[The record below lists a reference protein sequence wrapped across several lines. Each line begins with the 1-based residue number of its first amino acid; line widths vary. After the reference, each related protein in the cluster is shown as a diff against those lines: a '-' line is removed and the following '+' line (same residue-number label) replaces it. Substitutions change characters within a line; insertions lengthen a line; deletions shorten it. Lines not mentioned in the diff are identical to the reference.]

1 VTWAEALRKRAAKV
15 QADKT
20 VVETFLSLV
29 RDDHYIKVFSGNTN
43 DWRKRGSVG
52 QFASWKDGYNVFVLT
67 VKTVF
72 SGMNYTTVTQIE
84 QHNVD
89 AAGMGSQ
96 KVFSEARVDSD
107 KKAAKE

>member
-15 QADKT
+15 QADKM

-29 RDDHYIKVFSGNTN
+29 RDDHYIKVFGGNTN

-52 QFASWKDGYNVFVLT
+52 QFVSWKGGFNLYMLT

-84 QHNVD
+84 QHSVD
-89 AAGMGSQ
+89 AKGFGSE